1 MHPLQDAEF
10 SSLLLLTTT
19 TTTNVE
25 NWCNNCNSRNKT
37 KLKEKIPHFFSEFLP
52 KLSSLQDCR
61 VAAAAVSKKKIAAR
75 DAENPSTYLHATNST
90 HCKQTH
96 HKQRNQLCSLPSFL
110 PSCRRNSA
118 DPAGVLLA
126 EEGVEKL
133 GATKASGRA
142 NGHVPCRDNACS
154 LPPFQLHEEDDNA
167 PHNGNDHHKARL
179 VLHPAYVPTPL
190 PTLLVGTCRTYSL
203 WGSFAFASHH
213 FFVAAHCP
221 GLNCIL
227 DLCSLI

>member
-1 MHPLQDAEF
+1 VKKAQKVVHPLQDAEF

-61 VAAAAVSKKKIAAR
+61 VAAAAVSKKKSAAR

-110 PSCRRNSA
+110 PAGEIQQIQLGFCSLKRELRNSELQKRLEEQM
-118 DPAGVLLA
+118 GTSHVVTTLA
-126 EEGVEKL
+126 HGRHFSCTKKTTTLHTTATITTKL
-133 GATKASGRA
+133 VWFFTL
-142 NGHVPCRDNACS
+142 PMF
-154 LPPFQLHEEDDNA
+154 LPPC
-167 PHNGNDHHKARL
+167 
-179 VLHPAYVPTPL
+179 
-190 PTLLVGTCRTYSL
+190 LLFS
-203 WGSFAFASHH
+203 
-213 FFVAAHCP
+213 
-221 GLNCIL
+221 
-227 DLCSLI
+227 